1 MRFYPA
7 LSLLLLLPVATTA
20 LHAESE
26 PRVAAAPPADIRQ
39 LKVSGYGD
47 LQFSYLN
54 YGANRNLKHGAQ
66 KDSRLIF
73 DASRFT
79 VEVNGLYAP
88 YDVEF
93 TAEVEFE
100 HGGTGT
106 AKELEY
112 DESGDYQNDVSKGGE
127 VSLEEFN
134 LKKSFGEHYSLAV
147 GRVEVAVGLLSQY
160 SLPTDYLGVQRSE
173 TETSML
179 PGKWTEMGAS
189 FAAEYEPVQFKLQVV
204 NGLDSTGF
212 SSQYWI
218 AKGRQGRFETI
229 SGTGLAGVVR
239 ADVTAIP
246 GLLIGA
252 SYYYGNTSANRPQPD
267 LARTCA
273 SVDLNKVAPCGY
285 ISAPVQIFDLHAAF
299 QVAKVRGSAA
309 FIQGS
314 LGHADLVS
322 ERNSR
327 VSNALQVYRSPVGSA
342 ARGAWG
348 ECGYDIASLVGLSEK
363 HRLEPYVRY
372 ESYDTMFK
380 TTANVVKSP
389 RSQRLVTSVGVAYA
403 ASRALFAK
411 LGASQRAYG
420 DHDLN
425 KEGSIDLGLGFIY

>member
-1 MRFYPA
+1 MRFFPVA
-7 LSLLLLLPVATTA
+7 SLLLLGFVTPTVLQAADEAPVA
-20 LHAESE
+20 
-26 PRVAAAPPADIRQ
+26 PVQAPELRQ

-47 LQFSYLN
+47 LRFSYLN

-66 KDSRLIF
+66 KDSRLVF
-73 DASRFT
+73 DASRFAA
-79 VEVNGLYAP
+79 EVNGIYVP

-100 HGGTGT
+100 HGGTGA

-134 LKKSFGEHYSLAV
+134 LKKIFNEHYSLAV

-160 SLPTDYLGVQRSE
+160 SSPTDYLGVQRSE
-173 TETSML
+173 TETTML
-179 PGKWTEMGAS
+179 PGKWTEMGTS
-189 FAAEYEPVQFKLQVV
+189 FAADYAPLHFKVQLV

-218 AKGRQGRFETI
+218 AKGRQGRFESI
-229 SGTGLAGVVR
+229 SGTGLAGVLR
-239 ADVTAIP
+239 ADVTAVS
-246 GLLIGA
+246 GLAFGA

-267 LARTCA
+267 LARTC
-273 SVDLNKVAPCGY
+273 SSQDSNRVAPCGY
-285 ISAPVQIFDLHAAF
+285 INAPVQIFDLHA
-299 QVAKVRGSAA
+299 VVHLAKVRSSAA

-342 ARGAWG
+342 ARGIWG
-348 ECGYDIASLVGLSEK
+348 ECGYDIASLVGLGAG
-363 HRLEPYVRY
+363 HQLEPYIRY

-380 TTANVVKSP
+380 TTASIVKSP
-389 RSQRLVTSVGVAYA
+389 RAQRRVSSVGVAYS
-403 ASRALFAK
+403 ASQALFAK

-420 DHDLN
+420 DHGLN